1 MDVMYGE
8 AGPAGHDSLPQDLT
22 WLHTEPLDR
31 GAYRQLPE
39 SIRPV
44 WLDVHTELV
53 RKARDQETNR
63 LTGPIQFVLKL
74 LGFWRLQANDAVG
87 LLGFNSVDAEHVAA
101 VLGGHEQ
108 FRGRD
113 VRDRIAHL
121 FHIRATLRSL
131 FRDLET
137 ENNWLREPHPLLDER
152 SPLSLMLGGSM
163 EDLLLTKEYVQSVAG
178 RGRGQG
184 FGDRRI
190 GHFVCAIQGIESTGV
205 HAQRG

>member
-1 MDVMYGE
+1 MQVTHGEPGCTGYPARLSGLDAYGV
-8 AGPAGHDSLPQDLT
+8 
-22 WLHTEPLDR
+22 R
-31 GAYRQLPE
+31 GNGKIQIGNRDE
-39 SIRPV
+39 NPV
-44 WLDVHTELV
+44 WLPEERTESVGSVAYDGDYALQHWPGIHPENIS
-53 RKARDQETNR
+53 KALGEELGR

-74 LGFWRLQANDAVG
+74 LGFWRLQTSDAVG

-101 VLGGHEQ
+101 VLRGREQ

-137 ENNWLREPHPLLDER
+137 ENNWLREPNPLLDEK

-178 RGRGQG
+178 R
-184 FGDRRI
+184 
-190 GHFVCAIQGIESTGV
+190 
-205 HAQRG
+205 

>member
-1 MDVMYGE
+1 MQVTHGEPGCTGYPARLSGLDAYGV
-8 AGPAGHDSLPQDLT
+8 
-22 WLHTEPLDR
+22 R
-31 GAYRQLPE
+31 GNGQIQIGNRDE
-39 SIRPV
+39 NPV
-44 WLDVHTELV
+44 WLPEEPAGSVGSVAYDRNHVLQHWLSSHPENSYEATGEE
-53 RKARDQETNR
+53 RNR

-74 LGFWRLQANDAVG
+74 LEFWRLQTNDAVG

-137 ENNWLREPHPLLDER
+137 ENNWLREPHPLLDAR

-178 RGRGQG
+178 R
-184 FGDRRI
+184 
-190 GHFVCAIQGIESTGV
+190 
-205 HAQRG
+205 